1 MELHTI
7 RNLLC
12 SGKNINDLKLRV
24 TYYARVSTD
33 SILQLNSLNNQSEY
47 FEEYIKSNINWEYV
61 KGYIDEGIS
70 GTSDKRP
77 SFLRMIEDAK
87 ECKFDLIIT
96 KEISRFSR
104 NTLDSI
110 KYTRYLLEQGVGVY
124 FISDNINTI
133 YSDSEL
139 RLTIMSSIAQDEVRR
154 ISERVKFGMRKSIN
168 DGNILGNDRLFG
180 YRKNKK
186 TGNLEI
192 IKEEKE
198 IILKIYDMFL
208 YQNYSLTKIVKY
220 LNSLDI
226 KTSMNNKFSVTTLK
240 RMIINPKYKGYYCS
254 RKSEVIDYI
263 SKKIIYYE
271 EKDWIMYKDYNKV
284 PPIVSEEVWSLA
296 NNKIKKIEN
305 KKYKKC
311 DSKYSTL
318 IYCKNDEHLFY
329 RRKVNNRYIWYCS
342 NYLNN
347 GCSACKNVSIYEN
360 ELDEI
365 IDYISKMKNVRNI
378 INKIIVGRDNDYI
391 ELIVYLKDKIETIN
405 KKFFFK
411 KSNRLYNVTYLEY
424 VN

>member
-12 SGKNINDLKLRV
+12 SGKSINDLKLRV

-33 SILQLNSLNNQSEY
+33 SVLQLNSLNNQSEY
-47 FEEYIKSNINWEYV
+47 FEEYIKSNVNWEYV

-77 SFLRMIEDAK
+77 SFLKMIEDAK
-87 ECKFDLIIT
+87 NNEFDLIIT

-110 KYTRYLLEQGVGVY
+110 KYTRYLLEHGVGVY

-133 YSDSEL
+133 FSDSEL

-180 YRKNKK
+180 YRKNKE
-186 TGNLEI
+186 TGNLEVI
-192 IKEEKE
+192 EDEKNV
-198 IILKIYDMFL
+198 ILKIYHLFL
-208 YQNYSLTKIVKY
+208 NKDYSLTKIVKY

-263 SKKIIYYE
+263 SKKIVYYE
-271 EKDWIMYKDYNKV
+271 EKDWIMYKDYIKV
-284 PPIVSEEVWSLA
+284 PPIVSEEFWNLA
-296 NNKIKKIEN
+296 NDKIKRIEN

-311 DSKYSTL
+311 DSRYSTL
-318 IYCKNDEHLFY
+318 IYCKNDGCLFY

-347 GCSACKNVSIYEN
+347 GCSSCKNVSIYEN

-365 IDYISKMKNVRNI
+365 INYVSKVDSVKNIV
-378 INKIIVGRDNDYI
+378 NKIIVSRNNDVI
-391 ELIVYLKDKIETIN
+391 ELMIYLKDKIEIIN
-405 KKFFFK
+405 KEFFFE
-411 KSNRLYNVTYLEY
+411 KSNHLYNVTYLEY
-424 VN
+424 VK

>member
-1 MELHTI
+1 MELFSI
-7 RNLLC
+7 RSLLS
-12 SGKNINDLKLRV
+12 SGKSINDLDLRV

-33 SILQLNSLNNQSEY
+33 SSLQLNSLNNQSKY
-47 FEEYIKSNINWEYV
+47 FEEFIKSNKNWKYV
-61 KGYIDEGIS
+61 EGYIDEGIS

-87 ECKFDLIIT
+87 NDKFDLIIT

-110 KYTRYLLEQGVGVY
+110 KYTRNLLENGVGVY
-124 FISDNINTI
+124 FVSDNINTI

-154 ISERVKFGMRKSIN
+154 ISERVKFGMKKSMN

-186 TGNLEI
+186 TGDLEI
-192 IKEEKE
+192 LDEEKS
-198 IILKIYDMFL
+198 IVLKIYDLFITED
-208 YQNYSLTKIVKY
+208 YSLTRIVKY
-220 LNSLDI
+220 LNDLSI

-254 RKSEVIDYI
+254 RKSEVVDYI
-263 SKKIIYYE
+263 SKKKIYFE
-271 EKDWIMYKDYNKV
+271 EKDWILYKDYKKI
-284 PPIVSEEVWSLA
+284 PPIISEDIWELA
-296 NNKIKKIEN
+296 YLKIKKIEN

-318 IYCKNDEHLFY
+318 IYCKMDNHFFY

-347 GCSACKNVSIYEN
+347 GKSVCKNSSIYEN
-360 ELDEI
+360 ELDLI
-365 IDYISKMKNVRNI
+365 INYVSKVDNVRKI
-378 INKIIVGRDNDYI
+378 VDKIIVDKKGNCVELSIYLNEKILPITKEFYFDNSKHLYKVNYI
-391 ELIVYLKDKIETIN
+391 
-405 KKFFFK
+405 
-411 KSNRLYNVTYLEY
+411 
-424 VN
+424 

>member
-33 SILQLNSLNNQSEY
+33 SVLQLNSLNNQSEY
-47 FEEYIKSNINWEYV
+47 FEQYIKSNINWEYV

-110 KYTRYLLEQGVGVY
+110 KYTRYLLEHGVGVY

-154 ISERVKFGMRKSIN
+154 ISERIKFGMRKSIN

-198 IILKIYDMFL
+198 IILKIYDLFL

-411 KSNRLYNVTYLEY
+411 KSNRLIFYRIFLLA
-424 VN
+424 